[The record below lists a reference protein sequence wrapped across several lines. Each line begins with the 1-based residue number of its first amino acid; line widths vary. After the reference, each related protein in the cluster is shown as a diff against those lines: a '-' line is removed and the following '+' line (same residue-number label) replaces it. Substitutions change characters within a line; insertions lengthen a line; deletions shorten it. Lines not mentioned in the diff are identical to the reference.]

1 MAKQGVIIE
10 TLFGEYLDTWEEQN
24 LLLDK
29 VDFFEHSG
37 ERMQAGQNFVWRDV
51 EQHAPVIDGWDVS
64 GKEQD
69 IIEEAYPS
77 VLGVPK
83 NDLVR
88 QRADDMRDLTFWK
101 RRGRA
106 SAMSQGMELNKSLA
120 NAMYTQG
127 SLFYQSNAASGFDF
141 VAEGQALMNE
151 RQGFNSGSRCHLLN
165 DRSNLKYAQDL
176 AGRQTVQG
184 RPEETWSSG
193 IVGYDI
199 AGFDIYTGSFLPN
212 IVGGASPD
220 ATVTGN
226 QSFKPEGGTIDDVT
240 GAGGNVDY
248 REAVIPVSDS
258 SAYNVG
264 DKVKFVNGGDDVIAV
279 GQADQTNT
287 GQAMT
292 FTIVGKPSGTSVK
305 IFPKPIAADDAT
317 LTATEKRYAVIDTT
331 IKNGAVMARL
341 NTQASSKVNLFWDKE
356 AVEVLGGTIPAELM
370 SQFDGK
376 KVVQERMKNG
386 QTMYLVYDGKLDD
399 MTFRYRLFTWYG
411 ITIKDPRRVGVAL
424 SI

>member
-1 MAKQGVIIE
+1 MAKQGVIID

-37 ERMQAGQNFVWRDV
+37 DRMQSGQNFVWRDV
-51 EQHAPVIDGWDVS
+51 EQHAPVIEGWDVS
-64 GKEQD
+64 GQEQN
-69 IIEEAYPS
+69 IIEETYPS

-83 NDLVR
+83 NDLVS
-88 QRADDMRDLTFWK
+88 QRADDMRDLTFWQ

-120 NAMYTQG
+120 NAMYQQG

-184 RPEETWSSG
+184 RPEEAWSSG

-220 ATVTGN
+220 TTVTGN
-226 QSFKPEGGTIDDVT
+226 QSFKPEGGTIDAVT
-240 GAGGNVDY
+240 GAGANVDY
-248 REAVIPVSDS
+248 REAVIPVADS

-264 DKVKFVNGGDDVIAV
+264 DKVKFSQGADVMAV
-279 GQADQTNT
+279 GQADQTDT
-287 GQAMT
+287 DQAMT

-305 IFPKPIAADDAT
+305 IFPKPIAADDAA

-331 IKNGAVMARL
+331 IKNGAVMVRL

-399 MTFRYRLFTWYG
+399 MTFRYRMFTWYG
-411 ITIKDPRRVGVAL
+411 VTIKDPRRVGVAL